1 MVMCGTKQFKE
12 RFKVL
17 ESLEYCWRIGREIKS
32 VDCFPDRRKCSQE
45 NREEFSWIDNEDDD
59 YDNVVRDGVSQQ
71 VTVDEVGDEVSEMEV
86 GDYVSEME
94 VGDDVSEIFVWYAF
108 IYIA

>member
-59 YDNVVRDGVSQQ
+59 
-71 VTVDEVGDEVSEMEV
+71 SEMVV
-86 GDYVSEME
+86 GGDGFEMVVGGDGSEMV
-94 VGDDVSEIFVWYAF
+94 VGGDGSKMVVGGDVSGMVV
-108 IYIA
+108 